1 MQKEYFMAVATA
13 ANWGTKLGVQMAGI
27 SERKTIYLQKIYIFV
42 MLNCRIDSFKVSM
55 KVNCYLEAGL
65 G

>member
-1 MQKEYFMAVATA
+1 MAVATG

-42 MLNCRIDSFKVSM
+42 MLN
-55 KVNCYLEAGL
+55 
-65 G
+65 